1 MTPFQITFLG
11 ALGVLLSFLVYG
23 ILHKSD
29 VQSYF
34 NCNKQLGRNEF
45 GDSFAAASTSLATVL
60 FFFVTLGL
68 ENGLYILISPLSYL
82 IGIVLFNKYILPKL
96 ESYGFA
102 NSNHDGSISVGSTL
116 GLFME
121 QRFGSKWIKMLI
133 SVIMILGI
141 ISILLIEL
149 YVGVDIFNIFIN
161 PEYRESA
168 LVLIAV
174 VVFAYTGLGGLNT
187 VVKTDR
193 IQFGFMLLV
202 AIGIVLWLCFQK
214 PAVTITDFFPA
225 PMPLSD
231 GLFLKWPLLLNMVI
245 VNILLI
251 PSMLRNWQLMAAT
264 RNFSE
269 VGKGL
274 MKGFGLTAFIS
285 ALFVVLGILFFNIF
299 PHTELSLNGIL
310 SSMADSNDKVLSMIL
325 LPLLFI
331 ACLMALL
338 STVDSSLL
346 PVVQSI
352 SFDFGGK
359 HVGRK
364 KYLTITALLL
374 LLTLGV
380 YLIVFKLLGF
390 DLIEWLFTIFSL
402 VTISSPAIILGC
414 VGNQTVLRKKSMVV
428 GTIIATIVGL
438 ALSLLISYLGNVT
451 ENIWLIQLNTPI
463 AAFVD
468 SIILFI
474 VYKVN
479 S

>member
-11 ALGVLLSFLVYG
+11 ALGVLLYFLVYG
-23 ILHKSD
+23 ILYKSD
-29 VQSYF
+29 VESYF
-34 NCNKQLGRNEF
+34 NCNRQLNRMEF
-45 GDSFAAASTSLATVL
+45 GSSFAAASTSLATVL

-82 IGIVLFNKYILPKL
+82 VGILIFNKYILPKL
-96 ESYGFA
+96 QIYRYAEG
-102 NSNHDGSISVGSTL
+102 NETGQISVGSTL

-121 QRFGSKWIKMLI
+121 QRFGSKWVK
-133 SVIMILGI
+133 IMISLITMLGI

-149 YVGVDIFNIFIN
+149 YVGVDIFNIFIK
-161 PEYRESA
+161 PEYREIA

-202 AIGIVLWLCFQK
+202 AFGIVIWLCILK
-214 PAVTITDFFPA
+214 PSVTFADFFPA
-225 PMPLSD
+225 PIPLSE
-231 GLFLKWPLLLNMVI
+231 GLLLKWPLFLNMVI

-251 PSMLRNWQLMAAT
+251 PSLLRNWQLIAAT
-264 RNFSE
+264 RDYSE

-274 MKGFGLTAFIS
+274 MSGFVLTAVIS
-285 ALFVVLGILFFNIF
+285 ALFVVLGILFFNVF
-299 PHTELSLNGIL
+299 PQTELSLNGIL
-310 SSMADSNDKVLSMIL
+310 SSMAASNDKVVSMIL
-325 LPLLFI
+325 LPLLFM

-352 SFDFGGK
+352 SCDFGK
-359 HVGRK
+359 AHIGRK
-364 KYLTITALLL
+364 RYLMITGLLLILTI
-374 LLTLGV
+374 GI
-380 YLIVFKLLGF
+380 YWIVFKLLKF
-390 DLIEWLFTIFSL
+390 ELIEWLYTIFSL

-414 VGNQTVLRKKSMVV
+414 VGKETVLQKKYVRI

-438 ALSLLISYLGNVT
+438 VLALLISYIGNVMG
-451 ENIWLIQLNTPI
+451 NIWFIQLNTPI
-463 AAFVD
+463 AALID
-468 SIILFI
+468 SLILFI

>member
-11 ALGVLLSFLVYG
+11 ALGVLLYFLVYG
-23 ILHKSD
+23 ILYKSD
-29 VQSYF
+29 VESYF
-34 NCNKQLGRNEF
+34 NCNRQLNKMEF
-45 GDSFAAASTSLATVL
+45 GSSFAAASTSLATVL

-82 IGIVLFNKYILPKL
+82 AGILLFNKYILPKL
-96 ESYGFA
+96 QRFRYAEG
-102 NSNHDGSISVGSTL
+102 NEIGQISVGSTL

-121 QRFGSKWIKMLI
+121 QRFGSKWVK
-133 SVIMILGI
+133 IMISMITMLGI

-149 YVGVDIFNIFIN
+149 YVGVDIFNIFIK
-161 PEYRESA
+161 PEYREVA

-193 IQFGFMLLV
+193 IQFSFMLIV
-202 AIGIVLWLCFQK
+202 ALGIVVWLCTLNPTVSFS
-214 PAVTITDFFPA
+214 DFFPA
-225 PMPLSD
+225 PIPLSK
-231 GLFLKWPLLLNMVI
+231 GLLLKWPLFFNMVI

-251 PSMLRNWQLMAAT
+251 PSLLRNWQLIAAT
-264 RNFSE
+264 RDYSE

-274 MKGFGLTAFIS
+274 MGGFVLTAVIS
-285 ALFVVLGILFFNIF
+285 ALFVVLGILFFNVF
-299 PHTELSLNGIL
+299 PQTELSLNGIL
-310 SSMADSNDKVLSMIL
+310 SSMATSNDKVVSMVL
-325 LPLLFI
+325 LPLLFM

-352 SFDFGGK
+352 SCDFGK
-359 HVGRK
+359 TQIGRR
-364 KYLTITALLL
+364 KYLMITGLLL
-374 LLTLGV
+374 VLTIGI
-380 YLIVFKLLGF
+380 YWIVFKLLKF
-390 DLIEWLFTIFSL
+390 ELIEWLYTIFSL

-414 VGNQTVLRKKSMVV
+414 IGNETVLQKRGVRI
-428 GTIIATIVGL
+428 GTIIATVVGL
-438 ALSLLISYLGNVT
+438 ILALLISYIGNVMG
-451 ENIWLIQLNTPI
+451 NIWFIQLNTPI
-463 AAFVD
+463 AALID
-468 SIILFI
+468 SLILFI

>member
-11 ALGVLLSFLVYG
+11 TLGVLLYFLVYG
-23 ILHKSD
+23 ILYKSD
-29 VQSYF
+29 VETYF
-34 NCNKQLGRNEF
+34 NCNRQLNKVEF
-45 GDSFAAASTSLATVL
+45 GSSFAAASTSLATVL

-82 IGIVLFNKYILPKL
+82 VGILLFNKYILPKL
-96 ESYGFA
+96 QRYRYAEG
-102 NSNHDGSISVGSTL
+102 NETGQISVGSTL

-121 QRFGSKWIKMLI
+121 KRYRSKLVK
-133 SVIMILGI
+133 IMISLITMLGI

-149 YVGVDIFNIFIN
+149 YVGVDIFNIFIK
-161 PEYRESA
+161 PEYREVA

-193 IQFGFMLLV
+193 IQFGFMLVVTL
-202 AIGIVLWLCFQK
+202 GIVAWLCTLN
-214 PAVTITDFFPA
+214 PTISFEDFFPA
-225 PMPLSD
+225 PIPLSE
-231 GLFLKWPLLLNMVI
+231 GLLLKWPLFLNIVI

-251 PSMLRNWQLMAAT
+251 PSLLRNWQLIAAT
-264 RNFSE
+264 RNYSE

-274 MKGFGLTAFIS
+274 MSGFALTAIIS
-285 ALFVVLGILFFNIF
+285 TLFVVLGILFFNIF
-299 PHTELSLNGIL
+299 PQTELSLNGIL
-310 SSMADSNDKVLSMIL
+310 SSMATSNDRVVSMIL
-325 LPLLFI
+325 LPLLFM

-352 SFDFGGK
+352 VCDFGK
-359 HVGRK
+359 THIGRRR
-364 KYLTITALLL
+364 YMMITGLLL
-374 LLTLGV
+374 LLTIGI
-380 YLIVFKLLGF
+380 YWIVFKLLKF
-390 DLIEWLFTIFSL
+390 ELIEWLYTIFSL

-414 VGNQTVLRKKSMVV
+414 VGNETVLQKKNMRI

-438 ALSLLISYLGNVT
+438 ILALLISYIGNVMG
-451 ENIWLIQLNTPI
+451 NIWFIQLNTPI
-463 AAFVD
+463 AALID
-468 SIILFI
+468 SLILFI
-474 VYKVN
+474 VYKAN

>member
-11 ALGVLLSFLVYG
+11 ALGVLLYFLVYG
-23 ILHKSD
+23 ILYKSD
-29 VQSYF
+29 VESYF
-34 NCNKQLGRNEF
+34 NCNRQLNKMEF
-45 GDSFAAASTSLATVL
+45 GSSFAAASTSLATVL

-82 IGIVLFNKYILPKL
+82 AGILLFNKYILPML
-96 ESYGFA
+96 QRYRYAEG
-102 NSNHDGSISVGSTL
+102 NEIGQISVGSTL

-121 QRFGSKWIKMLI
+121 QRFGSKWVK
-133 SVIMILGI
+133 IMISMITMLGI

-149 YVGVDIFNIFIN
+149 YVGVDIFNIFIK
-161 PEYRESA
+161 PEYREVA

-193 IQFGFMLLV
+193 IQFSFMLIV
-202 AIGIVLWLCFQK
+202 ALGIVVWLCTLNPTVSFS
-214 PAVTITDFFPA
+214 DFFPA
-225 PMPLSD
+225 PIPLSE
-231 GLFLKWPLLLNMVI
+231 GLLLKWPLFFNMVI

-251 PSMLRNWQLMAAT
+251 PSLLRNWQLIAAT
-264 RNFSE
+264 RDYSE

-274 MKGFGLTAFIS
+274 MGGFVLTAVIS
-285 ALFVVLGILFFNIF
+285 ALFVVLGILFFNVF
-299 PHTELSLNGIL
+299 PQTELSLNGIL
-310 SSMADSNDKVLSMIL
+310 SSMATSNDKVVSMVL
-325 LPLLFI
+325 LPLLFM

-352 SFDFGGK
+352 SCDFGK
-359 HVGRK
+359 AHIGRK
-364 KYLTITALLL
+364 RYLMITGLLLILTI
-374 LLTLGV
+374 GI
-380 YLIVFKLLGF
+380 YWIVFKLLKIE
-390 DLIEWLFTIFSL
+390 LIEWLYTIFSL

-414 VGNQTVLRKKSMVV
+414 VGKETVLQKKYVRI

-438 ALSLLISYLGNVT
+438 VLALLISYIGNVMG
-451 ENIWLIQLNTPI
+451 NIWFIQLNTPI
-463 AAFVD
+463 AALID
-468 SIILFI
+468 SLILFI